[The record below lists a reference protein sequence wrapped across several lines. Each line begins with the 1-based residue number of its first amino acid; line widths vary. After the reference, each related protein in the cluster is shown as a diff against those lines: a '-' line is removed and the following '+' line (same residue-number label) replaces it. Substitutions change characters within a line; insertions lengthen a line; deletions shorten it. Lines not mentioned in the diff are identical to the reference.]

1 MLSLEFVLDIVVTAL
16 LVKKVH
22 LAVHDS
28 EEVLTLGFVHDLSDF
43 YSHLCVMIV
52 IYFLVYHFSVA
63 AFDGEALAA
72 VGMLA
77 LKVEAH
83 DSRQSGCSSLNVFIN
98 LLNLVG
104 LLSRNMNVT
113 TQVKLLVSP
122 DNSVKEKL

>member
-98 LLNLVG
+98 LLNLIG
-104 LLSRNMNVT
+104 LLSRNVNVT
-113 TQVKLLVSP
+113 T
-122 DNSVKEKL
+122 